1 MCHVHVGINIIV
13 DSLEEAAKEED
24 AYFFWNLEMKGFTII
39 VISMIIY
46 VSIIF
51 FFVCMLILMKDKKFK
66 IRQVNYQHV

>member
-46 VSIIF
+46 VSIIYF
-51 FFVCMLILMKDKKFK
+51 CL
-66 IRQVNYQHV
+66 HVDFNER